1 MVTMRPASAPR
12 ASARL
17 AVAPRRR
24 LGLGISLFLASTLA
38 SACSEPDETAAGA
51 ASSAVPRPARGPR
64 GGAVPAADLDLEAML
79 SPVPEYEGMGR
90 NLFAYGA
97 ARRPTD
103 VATDREP
110 SVDPQPREIVTL
122 PPRQA
127 PRPGPSARLDMK
139 YAGFLEKTGPDGGK
153 AKYAI
158 FLDGNEIL
166 AGTEG
171 EMIANRFTVVE
182 IGLESVTVSPSG
194 SSATQRI
201 PLQSK

>member
-1 MVTMRPASAPR
+1 
-12 ASARL
+12 
-17 AVAPRRR
+17 
-24 LGLGISLFLASTLA
+24 
-38 SACSEPDETAAGA
+38 
-51 ASSAVPRPARGPR
+51 
-64 GGAVPAADLDLEAML
+64 ML

-97 ARRPTD
+97 ARRPTNG
-103 VATDREP
+103 VADFEEP
-110 SVDPQPREIVTL
+110 PPVEPQPREIVTL

-127 PRPGPSARLDMK
+127 PRPGPSPSARLDMK
-139 YAGFLEKTGPDGGK
+139 YAGFLEKTEPDGGK

-171 EMIANRFTVVE
+171 ELVANRFTLVE

-194 SSATQRI
+194 SSATKRI

>member
-1 MVTMRPASAPR
+1 MVTK
-12 ASARL
+12 
-17 AVAPRRR
+17 R

-38 SACSEPDETAAGA
+38 SACSEPEETAAGK
-51 ASSAVPRPARGPR
+51 ASSPVSSPARRGPR

-97 ARRPTD
+97 ARRSTD

-110 SVDPQPREIVTL
+110 SVDPQPREVVTL
-122 PPRQA
+122 PPRPA
-127 PRPGPSARLDMK
+127 PRPGPSPSARLDMK
-139 YAGFLEKTGPDGGK
+139 YAGFLEKTRPDGGK
-153 AKYAI
+153 SKYAI
-158 FLDGNEIL
+158 FLHGNEIL

-171 EMIANRFTVVE
+171 EMVANRFTVIE

>member
-1 MVTMRPASAPR
+1 MRPASAPR

-38 SACSEPDETAAGA
+38 SACSEPDETAAGE
-51 ASSAVPRPARGPR
+51 ASSPVSSPARSGPR

-79 SPVPEYEGMGR
+79 SPVPEYEGVGR

-122 PPRQA
+122 PTRPT
-127 PRPGPSARLDMK
+127 PRPGPSPSARLDMK
-139 YAGFLEKTGPDGGK
+139 YAGFLEKTGPDGDK

-166 AGTEG
+166 AGMEG
-171 EMIANRFTVVE
+171 DMLANRFTVVE
-182 IGLESVTVSPSG
+182 IGLESVTVSLSG

>member
-1 MVTMRPASAPR
+1 MFSKHR
-12 ASARL
+12 
-17 AVAPRRR
+17 
-24 LGLGISLFLASTLA
+24 GLGISLFLASTLVL
-38 SACSEPDETAAGA
+38 ACSEPEETAAGE
-51 ASSAVPRPARGPR
+51 ASSPVSSPARSGPR
-64 GGAVPAADLDLEAML
+64 GGVPAAELDLEAML

-97 ARRPTD
+97 ARRSTD
-103 VATDREP
+103 AVLEREP
-110 SVDPQPREIVTL
+110 PAVEPEPREIVTL
-122 PPRQA
+122 PPRQS
-127 PRPGPSARLDMK
+127 PRPGPSPSARLDMK
-139 YAGFLEKTGPDGGK
+139 YAGFLEKTRPDGGK

-158 FLDGNEIL
+158 FLNGNEIL

-171 EMIANRFTVVE
+171 EMVANRFTVIE

>member
-1 MVTMRPASAPR
+1 MVK
-12 ASARL
+12 
-17 AVAPRRR
+17 RR
-24 LGLGISLFLASTLA
+24 LGLGVSLPLAATLV
-38 SACSEPDETAAGA
+38 SAFTGCSEPDETAAGEA
-51 ASSAVPRPARGPR
+51 SPEVSSSARSGPR

-97 ARRPTD
+97 ARRSTD
-103 VATDREP
+103 AVTDREEPP
-110 SVDPQPREIVTL
+110 SVEPEPREIVTL
-122 PPRQA
+122 PTRPA
-127 PRPGPSARLDMK
+127 PRPGPSLSARLDMK
-139 YAGFLEKTGPDGGK
+139 YAGFLEKTQPDGGK

-171 EMIANRFTVVE
+171 ELIANRFTVVE

>member
-1 MVTMRPASAPR
+1 MRPASAPR

-17 AVAPRRR
+17 AVAPRRW

-38 SACSEPDETAAGA
+38 SACSEPDETAAGE
-51 ASSAVPRPARGPR
+51 ASSPVSSPARSGPR

-97 ARRPTD
+97 ARRSTD
-103 VATDREP
+103 AAADREP
-110 SVDPQPREIVTL
+110 SVEPQPREIVTL

-139 YAGFLEKTGPDGGK
+139 YAGFLEKTRPDGGK
-153 AKYAI
+153 SKYAI
-158 FLDGNEIL
+158 FLNGNEIL
-166 AGTEG
+166 ARTEG
-171 EMIANRFTVVE
+171 EMVANRFTVIE